1 MKVSGFTF
9 IRNAIKFDYPILEA
23 IQSILPLC
31 DEFIVAVGNSE
42 DTTRALIESINSPKI
57 KIVDTQWND
66 ALRDGGQVL
75 ADETNKAL
83 KFVSSDSDWAFYIQ
97 GDEVIHEKYHS
108 AIYAAM
114 ELWKDDSGIEGL
126 LFNYLHFYGSYDYIA
141 DSRKWYR
148 REVRIIKNDSSI
160 YSFRDAQGFQKN
172 KRPLR
177 VKHIDACV
185 YHYGWVK
192 PPKFQQAKQEYF
204 HKMWH
209 DDAWINKNIPKVEEF
224 DYSKIDSL
232 KTFNESH
239 PAVMVHRIQE
249 KNWQFTFDPTTRI
262 KPALKYRLLNVI
274 QRYTGWRIGEYRN
287 YKIV

>member
-114 ELWKDDSGIEGL
+114 ELWKDDSGIEGFTRL
-126 LFNYLHFYGSYDYIA
+126 GHLVG
-141 DSRKWYR
+141 R
-148 REVRIIKNDSSI
+148 R
-160 YSFRDAQGFQKN
+160 
-172 KRPLR
+172 
-177 VKHIDACV
+177 
-185 YHYGWVK
+185 
-192 PPKFQQAKQEYF
+192 
-204 HKMWH
+204 
-209 DDAWINKNIPKVEEF
+209 
-224 DYSKIDSL
+224 
-232 KTFNESH
+232 
-239 PAVMVHRIQE
+239 
-249 KNWQFTFDPTTRI
+249 
-262 KPALKYRLLNVI
+262 
-274 QRYTGWRIGEYRN
+274 
-287 YKIV
+287 